1 MSFENTYTNPTGR
14 TSQGQFIGGLI
25 VLVAAAAFYFFLVK
39 AGRNGEWVMA
49 TLLFPALVLYA
60 RRLNDMG
67 LTGWLALAPIAL
79 GIAAFAQRLG
89 FIKLDG
95 QMATAL
101 PLVAL
106 GVGAVFALWGAV
118 GKSKA

>member
-14 TSQGQFIGGLI
+14 TSQGQFIGGFI

-79 GIAAFAQRLG
+79 GVAAFAQRLG
-89 FIKLDG
+89 FLKLDG
-95 QMATAL
+95 QMGAAL

-106 GVGAVFALWGAV
+106 GVGAVFALWCAV
-118 GKSKA
+118 AKSKA